1 MLRAE
6 TSVESLRILN
16 SERISG
22 SERILKSDPRAE
34 KTRRAIFS
42 AVESLATARTTP
54 LTVSDIVRA
63 AAISRS
69 SFYAHFSGLDDLAR
83 EYLHVQLA
91 EVRASVTDV
100 IRTDADSRQDAARDG
115 YRRLLTH
122 MVKHYPVYASVL
134 DLSLS
139 RRAYDEVVNGYA
151 SLWLE
156 SIDTLGDLAGPR
168 PELTATFVAGG
179 ALTLIGSTMK
189 GRVSISDDDLV
200 DELVRLL
207 PETLVE
213 PQFC

>member
-1 MLRAE
+1 MLSAE
-6 TSVESLRILN
+6 IPVESL
-16 SERISG
+16 
-22 SERILKSDPRAE
+22 RILKSDPRAE

-42 AVESLATARTTP
+42 AVESLTTAKSAP
-54 LTVSDIVRA
+54 ITVSDIVRT

-91 EVRASVTDV
+91 EARASVIDL
-100 IRTDADSRQDAARDG
+100 IRTDAASRQDAAADG
-115 YRRLLTH
+115 YRRLVTH

-139 RRAYDEVVNGYA
+139 RGAYDQIVHGYA
-151 SLWLE
+151 SLWLD
-156 SIDTLGDLAGPR
+156 SIDTLGGQLVGPR

-179 ALTLIGSTMK
+179 ALTLIGSTMA

-200 DELVRLL
+200 NEIVTLL
-207 PETLVE
+207 PAPLLET
-213 PQFC
+213 QFC

>member
-6 TSVESLRILN
+6 IPVEI
-16 SERISG
+16 ERS
-22 SERILKSDPRAE
+22 LKSDPRAE

-42 AVESLATARTTP
+42 AVESLTTARTAP
-54 LTVSDIVRA
+54 ITVSDIVRT

-91 EVRASVTDV
+91 EARASVIDL
-100 IRTDADSRQDAARDG
+100 IRTEAASRHDAAHDG
-115 YRRLLTH
+115 YRRLVTH

-139 RRAYDEVVNGYA
+139 RGAYDEIVHGYA
-151 SLWLE
+151 SLWLD
-156 SIDTLGDLAGPR
+156 SIDTLGGTAAGPR

-179 ALTLIGSTMK
+179 AITLIGSTMK
-189 GRVSISDDDLV
+189 GRISISDDDLV
-200 DELVRLL
+200 DELVKLL
-207 PETLVE
+207 PATLLET
-213 PQFC
+213 QFC

>member
-1 MLRAE
+1 MLSAE
-6 TSVESLRILN
+6 IPVESL
-16 SERISG
+16 
-22 SERILKSDPRAE
+22 RILKSDPRAE

-42 AVESLATARTTP
+42 AVESLTTAKSAP
-54 LTVSDIVRA
+54 ITVSDIVRT

-91 EVRASVTDV
+91 EARASVIDL
-100 IRTDADSRQDAARDG
+100 IRTDAASRQDAAADG
-115 YRRLLTH
+115 YRRLVTH

-139 RRAYDEVVNGYA
+139 RGAYDQIVHGYA
-151 SLWLE
+151 SLWLD
-156 SIDTLGDLAGPR
+156 SIDTLGGQSVGPR

-179 ALTLIGSTMK
+179 ALTLIGSTMA

-200 DELVRLL
+200 NEIVTLL
-207 PETLVE
+207 PAPLLET
-213 PQFC
+213 QFC